1 MQSKRVHKIWAFVF
15 VLCLSGCANGPL
27 KQFGDV
33 DMSASAVPM
42 ESILAR
48 PELYDGKPV
57 RVIGVADFDFGFEGE
72 SAIFPSTENLAHHT
86 FSGIGVGSLG
96 PGVKGSERGLEQL
109 TGKFVL
115 VEGIF
120 HKSVQEPGSICL
132 RGCWPAGIISPLTR
146 VAEWF

>member
-1 MQSKRVHKIWAFVF
+1 MQSKRVHKMWVF
-15 VLCLSGCANGPL
+15 ALVLCLSGCATDPP

-33 DMSASAVPM
+33 DMSASTVPL

-48 PELYDGKPV
+48 PELYDGKSV

-72 SAIFPSTENLAHHT
+72 SAIFPSTEDLAHRT
-86 FSGIGVGSLG
+86 FSGIGVESFGL
-96 PGVKGSERGLEQL
+96 GVKGSERGLEQL

-115 VEGIF
+115 VEGVF
-120 HKSVQEPGSICL
+120 HKSTQSPGSICL
-132 RGCWPAGIISPLTR
+132 RGCWPAGTISPLTR